1 MQNRNRNAPLRKHGN
16 ERGKQLHL
24 AVRGTF
30 VLLIRPCEMSE
41 EALDADS
48 RKTAD
53 PRCLI
58 RRRCSHHIA
67 DPAHAGIQGDVDGR
81 PFPRLY
87 CQFRQSLRA
96 FIAEDGRAEIVLDQ
110 LAEAALRA
118 HSENQDGLR
127 NTVFPQYDSLL
138 RGGRRVSANVRVD
151 GTRHRY

>member
-1 MQNRNRNAPLRKHGN
+1 MQKRNRDAPLGKHGN

-41 EALDADS
+41 ETLDADS

-53 PRCLI
+53 PRSLL
-58 RRRCSHHIA
+58 RRRRSHRIT
-67 DPAHAGIQGDVDGR
+67 DPAHSGIQSYVDGR

-87 CQFRQSLRA
+87 CQFRQARRA

-118 HSENQDGLR
+118 HSENQNGLR
-127 NTVFPQYDSLL
+127 NTVFSQYDSLL
-138 RGGRRVSANVRVD
+138 RGGRRVSAYVRVD